1 MSDESDVRARLFALW
16 RDMSLAIPPRVM
28 LQLVTKEDPRAL
40 ELIRTE
46 VLETVGRHGDGPAG
60 RQLLSL
66 YGAFLDSLGEH
77 LPDFP
82 AGDYAVTGA
91 DAGFPGDDDEA
102 ADTASGDEGDG
113 ASDDEGSGEESSAE
127 TAAAA
132 ERDDDGGAEQSD
144 GSAFTPLSKQRPAP
158 AKTLRLMSEI
168 SASPALAARHG
179 VGGDDTVT
187 VRGVNVALLRELD
200 ATIRE
205 GIGDAGGAAGLEV
218 SDHALPNG
226 ALINAAII
234 ALLGLA
240 ESGDVEMGPADGVV
254 FDSVRE
260 AKSGSRWSELFSRL
274 EEMDKRVAD
283 IERLSRWMHPH
294 VVEIERSVFS
304 GNLLSS
310 LIFAER
316 QGFVPVHRT
325 VSDVNVTD
333 PAVLDLHDRVTHQ
346 GEGELN
352 KRIDFEN
359 RN

>member
-1 MSDESDVRARLFALW
+1 MSDGSDVRARLFTLW
-16 RDMSLAIPPRVM
+16 RDMALAMPPGVM
-28 LQLVTKEDPRAL
+28 LQLVTQEDTRAL
-40 ELIRTE
+40 GLIRTE
-46 VLETVGRHGDGPAG
+46 VIEVTGRHGDGPAG
-60 RQLLSL
+60 RRLLSL
-66 YGAFLDSLGEH
+66 YGAFLDVLGEY
-77 LPDFP
+77 LPDLRV
-82 AGDYAVTGA
+82 GDYAVTGA
-91 DAGFPGDDDEA
+91 DVGFDGDDDG
-102 ADTASGDEGDG
+102 DASSSDEGDG
-113 ASDDEGSGEESSAE
+113 ASDDGDDGDESAASTSA
-127 TAAAA
+127 TT
-132 ERDDDGGAEQSD
+132 ERDDDGGAARSD
-144 GSAFTPLSKQRPAP
+144 GSAFTPLSEQRPVP

-205 GIGDAGGAAGLEV
+205 GIGSSGEAVGLEV

-254 FDSVRE
+254 LDSVRE

-274 EEMDKRVAD
+274 EEMDRRVAD
-283 IERLSRWMHPH
+283 TERLSRWMHPH
-294 VVEIERSVFS
+294 VLEIERSVFS
-304 GNLLSS
+304 GNLLAS
-310 LIFAER
+310 LMFAER

-333 PAVLDLHDRVTHQ
+333 PVVLDLHDRVAHQ
-346 GEGELN
+346 GEGELS
-352 KRIDFEN
+352 KRTDFEN